1 MKILLVNPEIPNT
14 FWSFRHAL
22 KFIEKKS
29 SEPPLGLLTVA
40 AILPENWQKRL
51 IDMNVESLSDA
62 DLLWADYIFI
72 TGMHIQRD
80 SFQNVVNRCK
90 ALKKKVVAGGPMCT
104 MEKEQFTH
112 IDHLI
117 LNEAEVTLP
126 LWLDDLEKGRIK
138 KIYESSEF
146 PDITQTPKPLWN
158 LLDVK
163 KYASMSMQYS
173 RGCPFNCDFCS
184 ITLLNGHKPRTK
196 STEQFLDE
204 LTSLYDFGWR
214 GRIFVVDDNFIG
226 NKRILKN
233 EFLPALIEWSE
244 NRDYPFNFMTETS
257 INLADDEDLLAQMVK
272 AGFDGA
278 FIGIESPNLSSLEEC
293 GKSQNQNRDLIRSV
307 KKLQKSGI
315 VVSGGF
321 IVGFDSDP
329 KNIFEQHIEF
339 IQKSGIVTAMV
350 GLLNAQP
357 GTRLFDRMK
366 SENRLEKSFMGDN
379 MDGSIN
385 FIPKMNYQQL
395 MNGYKKILNSI
406 YSHKDYYKR
415 IETFLKAY
423 EVPGK
428 SAVKITFQ
436 QIKALL
442 RSFWVLGILEHGRR
456 FFWRFVIL
464 SIIRYPKKFQ
474 LAITM
479 AIYGFHFRRV
489 VEAV

>member
-1 MKILLVNPEIPNT
+1 
-14 FWSFRHAL
+14 
-22 KFIEKKS
+22 
-29 SEPPLGLLTVA
+29 
-40 AILPENWQKRL
+40 
-51 IDMNVESLSDA
+51 
-62 DLLWADYIFI
+62 
-72 TGMHIQRD
+72 MHIQRQ
-80 SFQNVVNRCK
+80 SFLKVVQRCK
-90 ALKKKVVAGGPMCT
+90 SLQKKIVAGGPMCT
-104 MEKEQFTH
+104 MEKEQFTD

-126 LWLDDLEKGRIK
+126 QWLDDLERGYPK
-138 KIYESSEF
+138 KVYESPDF
-146 PDITQTPKPLWN
+146 PDIKETPIPLWH
-158 LLDVK
+158 LLDVD

-184 ITLLNGHKPRTK
+184 ITLLNGHRPRTK
-196 STEQFLDE
+196 STVQFLDE

-226 NKRILKN
+226 NKRELKSDL
-233 EFLPALIEWSE
+233 LPALVEWSE
-244 NRDYPFNFMTETS
+244 KMGFPFNFMTETS
-257 INLADDEDLLAQMVK
+257 INLADDEELLNLMVK

-293 GKSQNQNRDLIRSV
+293 GKSQNQNRDMIKSI

-321 IVGFDSDP
+321 IVGFDNDP
-329 KNIFEQHIEF
+329 KNIFEQQIEF

-357 GTRLFDRMK
+357 GTRLFNRLK
-366 SENRLEKSFMGDN
+366 SENRLETDFLGDN

-395 MNGYKKILNSI
+395 MNGYKKILNTI

-423 EVPGK
+423 QVPGK

-436 QIKALL
+436 QIKALF
-442 RSFWVLGILEHGRR
+442 RSFWILGVREGGRR
-456 FFWRFVIL
+456 FYWRFVIR

-479 AIYGFHFRRV
+479 AGYGFHFRRV

>member
-22 KFIEKKS
+22 KFIQKKS

-40 AILPENWQKRL
+40 ALLPEDWDKKL
-51 IDMNVESLSDA
+51 IDTNVESLSDS
-62 DLLWADYIFI
+62 DLLWADYVFI

-80 SFQNVVNRCK
+80 SFLNIVKRCNR
-90 ALKKKVVAGGPMCT
+90 LQKKVVAGGPMCT
-104 MEKEQFTH
+104 MEKELFTN

-117 LNEAEVTLP
+117 LNEAEITLP
-126 LWLDDLEKGRIK
+126 LWLEDLKTGSVK
-138 KIYESSEF
+138 KIYDSPDF
-146 PDITQTPKPLWN
+146 PDIKNTPEPLWD
-158 LLDVK
+158 LLDLN

-173 RGCPFNCDFCS
+173 RGCPFNCEFCS

-196 STEQFLDE
+196 STAQFLNE
-204 LTSLYDFGWR
+204 LTSLYTIGWR

-226 NKRILKN
+226 NKRELKN
-233 EFLPALIEWSE
+233 ELLPALINWSE
-244 NRDYPFNFMTETS
+244 KMGYPFNFMTETS
-257 INLADDEDLLAQMVK
+257 INLADDDELLNLMVK
-272 AGFDGA
+272 AGFDSA
-278 FIGIESPNLSSLEEC
+278 FIGIESPNLSSLQEC
-293 GKSQNQNRDLIRSV
+293 GKSQNQNRDMIQSV
-307 KKLQKSGI
+307 KKLQKSGL

-321 IVGFDSDP
+321 IVGFDNDP
-329 KNIFEQHIEF
+329 KNIFEQQINF
-339 IQKSGIVTAMV
+339 IQRSGIVTAMV

-357 GTRLFDRMK
+357 GTRLFNRLK
-366 SENRLEKSFMGDN
+366 SENRLETSFKGDN

-395 MNGYKKILNSI
+395 MNGYKTILNTI

-423 EVPGK
+423 ELPGK
-428 SAVKITFQ
+428 SAVRLTFQ

-442 RSFWVLGILEHGRR
+442 RSFWVLGILERGRR
-456 FFWRFVIL
+456 FFWRFIIL

-479 AIYGFHFRRV
+479 AIYGIHFRHIV
-489 VEAV
+489 KAV

>member
-1 MKILLVNPEIPNT
+1 MKILLVNPEIPST

-40 AILPENWQKRL
+40 AILPEDWEKRL
-51 IDMNVESLSDA
+51 IDMNVEKLSDT
-62 DLLWADYIFI
+62 DLQWADYVFI

-80 SFQNVVNRCK
+80 SFLNVVSRCK
-90 ALKKKVVAGGPMCT
+90 DLQKKVVAGGPMCT

-112 IDHLI
+112 IDYLI
-117 LNEAEVTLP
+117 LNEAEITLP
-126 LWLDDLEKGRIK
+126 LWLEDLEKGQTK
-138 KIYESSEF
+138 KIYESPLF
-146 PDITQTPKPLWN
+146 PDIKKTPKPLWD
-158 LLDVK
+158 LLDVN

-173 RGCPFNCDFCS
+173 RGCPFNCEFCS

-226 NKRILKN
+226 NKRKLKKDL
-233 EFLPALIEWSE
+233 LPALINWSE
-244 NRDYPFNFMTETS
+244 KMGYPFNFMTETS
-257 INLADDEDLLAQMVK
+257 INLADDEELLKLMVK
-272 AGFDGA
+272 AGFDSA
-278 FIGIESPNLSSLEEC
+278 FIGIESPNLPSLQEC
-293 GKSQNQNRDLIRSV
+293 GKSQNQNRDLIKSV
-307 KKLQKSGI
+307 KKLQNSGLVI
-315 VVSGGF
+315 SGGF
-321 IVGFDSDP
+321 IVGFDNDP
-329 KNIFEQHIEF
+329 KNIFEQQIEF

-357 GTRLFDRMK
+357 GTRLFDRLK
-366 SENRLEKSFMGDN
+366 SENRIEKGFMGDN

-385 FIPKMNYQQL
+385 FIPKMNYKQL
-395 MNGYKKILNSI
+395 MKGYKKILNTI
-406 YSHKDYYKR
+406 YSHKEYYKR

-423 EVPGK
+423 QIPGK

-436 QIKALL
+436 QLKALF

-456 FFWRFVIL
+456 FFWRFIIL

-474 LAITM
+474 IAITM